1 MTRGTTRT
9 HRTRLLA
16 LVGGLAA
23 AFLLAGCTGGTP
35 QPDGSASPTGG
46 TAATSAPTRTPTAGS
61 TPDAATGSATPR
73 PTSTIT
79 RVPGVD
85 HDGGTVPSTC
95 EGLLTAGRW
104 QFATAP
110 LNDPAVVGSPV
121 EVPKSV
127 FDPVRQ
133 SDGKQLYC
141 VWRDPRADITN
152 VAIEVQ
158 VVDSSKAFGVLQ
170 GLRGFDCAR
179 EAEGYRCQK
188 VSKDEQY
195 GVQLGTT
202 YFTRGDIGIVINQA
216 NVPTTGLLDDVMAHL
231 F

>member
-16 LVGGLAA
+16 LAGGLAA
-23 AFLLAGCTGGTP
+23 AFLLAGCAGGVA
-35 QPDGSASPTGG
+35 QPGGSASPTGG
-46 TAATSAPTRTPTAGS
+46 TATTPAPTSTAAAGS
-61 TPDAATGSATPR
+61 TPDADAGSATPR

-79 RVPGVD
+79 PVPGVD
-85 HDGGTVPSTC
+85 YDGGTVPATC

-104 QFATAP
+104 QFANAP

-121 EVPKSV
+121 AIPKSV

-133 SDGKQLYC
+133 SDGKRLYC

-152 VAIEVQ
+152 VAIEVE

-170 GLRGFDCAR
+170 GLQGFDCAHD
-179 EAEGYRCQK
+179 AEGYRCQK
-188 VSKDEQY
+188 VSTDEQY
-195 GVQLGTT
+195 GVPIGIT
-202 YFTRGDIGIVINQA
+202 YFTRGDIAIDINQA